1 MIKIKAFLSVICLLL
16 PACLYGQAFVVDSDS
31 HQPVPYA
38 QIVNSRG
45 VTIGVTDANGK
56 FPSDLDSG
64 KVTVMHVAYYPKEVV
79 CRSLGD
85 GSKISLEPRCYS
97 LDEIEV
103 SVKQNDYVHLKT
115 YFRSYQQNDSCLKY
129 YKDGFADF
137 FVRLKNKKIKRY
149 VSHPRVLENRSLTEK
164 DRKRGAAMVDKYIAT
179 PYLEKQTLAER
190 LEHGG
195 WNFCKDSLFCTLSH
209 DGKQYGAVRLD
220 TTGHTCV
227 CTYDVLAGE
236 GERNGSLF
244 GFTNRL
250 TDFLQTETYSLRDG
264 IPSYMDLVNMR
275 NYRKIFYKYK
285 KDLREQMVEVV
296 DELYV
301 LDREYLSSE
310 EMKKAVDEIEKS
322 EDCTYPDETVVAP
335 LNGYL
340 NEVLK
345 NGMTIVER

>member
-1 MIKIKAFLSVICLLL
+1 M
-16 PACLYGQAFVVDSDS
+16 
-31 HQPVPYA
+31 
-38 QIVNSRG
+38 
-45 VTIGVTDANGK
+45 
-56 FPSDLDSG
+56 
-64 KVTVMHVAYYPKEVV
+64 
-79 CRSLGD
+79 
-85 GSKISLEPRCYS
+85 
-97 LDEIEV
+97 
-103 SVKQNDYVHLKT
+103 KQNDYVHLKT

-149 VSHPRVLENRSLTEK
+149 VSHLRVLENRSLTEK

-190 LEHGG
+190 LEQGG

-244 GFTNRL
+244 GFTSRL

-310 EMKKAVDEIEKS
+310 EMEEMIDEIEKS
-322 EDCTYPDETVVAP
+322 EGCTYPDETVVAP

>member
-1 MIKIKAFLSVICLLL
+1 MIKIKVFLSVFCLFL
-16 PACLYGQAFVVDSDS
+16 PACLFCQTLVVDSDN
-31 HQPVPYA
+31 HQPIPYA

-45 VTIGVTDANGK
+45 VTVGVTDANGT

-64 KVTVMHVAYYPKEVV
+64 KVTIMHVAYYPKEVV
-79 CRSLGD
+79 CQMLGD
-85 GSKISLEPRCYS
+85 GSKILLEPRSYS
-97 LDEIEV
+97 LDELEV

-149 VSHPRVLENRSLTEK
+149 VSHPRVLENRNLTEK
-164 DRKRGAAMVDKYIAT
+164 DRARGAAMVDKYIAT

-220 TTGHTCV
+220 TVGHTCV
-227 CTYDVLAGE
+227 CTYDVLAEE

-244 GFTNRL
+244 GFTSRL

-264 IPSYMDLVNMR
+264 VPSYMDLVNMR

-340 NEVLK
+340 NDVLK
-345 NGMTIVER
+345 NDMTIVKH